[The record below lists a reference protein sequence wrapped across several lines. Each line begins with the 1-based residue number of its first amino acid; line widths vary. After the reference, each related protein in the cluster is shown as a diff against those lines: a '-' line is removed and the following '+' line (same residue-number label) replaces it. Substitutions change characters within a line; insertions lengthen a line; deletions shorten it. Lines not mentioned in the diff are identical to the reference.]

1 MTHTSYGRAGDWLV
15 GTASRNPEALLVL
28 AAGCVLLMRDGSFG
42 RRLLGMEEEHYDTT
56 EEEDR
61 AHQRG
66 NGRRRG
72 RVHAAS
78 RRMAEAAESAG
89 EYAGEAYGAAE
100 GYARSGARR
109 VTREASRLGRKAGR
123 TASRAGSAAGT
134 MLHEQPLA
142 VAALGLAAGAAVAAL
157 LPRMEVEER
166 TLRPAR
172 DALAEA
178 AEDAVETVKDV
189 ASQAGTRLKD
199 EAIDRGLQ
207 AMGLKSSGRTASQG
221 GRGDEAGSEE
231 ADAGDASQSTGSGA

>member
-1 MTHTSYGRAGDWLV
+1 MTHASYGRAGDWLV

-42 RRLLGMEEEHYDTT
+42 RRILGMEEEHYEAVD
-56 EEEDR
+56 EDEGADR
-61 AHQRG
+61 RG

-72 RVHAAS
+72 AMRAAR
-78 RRMAEAAESAG
+78 RRMADAAESAG
-89 EYAGEAYGAAE
+89 EYAGEAYGVAE
-100 GYARSGARR
+100 SYARSGGRR

-207 AMGLKSSGRTASQG
+207 AMGLKSSGRAASQG
-221 GRGDEAGSEE
+221 GRGDEPGSEE
-231 ADAGDASQSTGSGA
+231 ADAGDGSQGTGTSA

>member
-42 RRLLGMEEEHYDTT
+42 RRLLGMEEAHYGAT
-56 EEEDR
+56 ENDDEER
-61 AHQRG
+61 SRG

-72 RVHAAS
+72 TMSAA
-78 RRMAEAAESAG
+78 RQHMAEAAESAG

-100 GYARSGARR
+100 SYARSGARR
-109 VTREASRLGRKAGR
+109 VSRQASRLGRKAGR
-123 TASRAGSAAGT
+123 LASRTGSATGT

-189 ASQAGTRLKD
+189 ASEAGTRLKD
-199 EAIDRGLQ
+199 EALDRGLQ
-207 AMGLKSSGRTASQG
+207 AMGLKSSGRPAPQG
-221 GRGDEAGSEE
+221 GRGGEAGGEQTATGDFSQ
-231 ADAGDASQSTGSGA
+231 DTGAGA